1 MKKILIIQL
10 MILLAL
16 IITLSY
22 KEVKSKTTNKYKE
35 ISYYNSNNLNRYL
48 SYHKK
53 NKHLSHKEIVEIVNM
68 NLDIDYYDNP
78 QKALYKNTD
87 IVLVNKHY
95 FLEQDYTPDNLET
108 VKRIYSV
115 GNMRLVRSAKI
126 AFEQLSEKAK
136 EENLN
141 IIAMSTY
148 RSYDYQ
154 KNLYNKYVQIDG
166 IEKADTYSARPGYS
180 EHQTGLALDVCNKT
194 IPYTEFENTEEFQW
208 MKKHAHEY
216 GFILRFPKGK
226 ERETGYEYEAWHYR
240 YVGIKTATY
249 IKNNNITLEKFIA
262 KKKPLNRG

>member
-1 MKKILIIQL
+1 MKKNLIIQL
-10 MILLAL
+10 IILLVL
-16 IITLSY
+16 TITISY

-35 ISYYNSNNLNRYL
+35 ISYYNSKNLNRYL
-48 SYHKK
+48 TYHKN
-53 NKHLSHKEIVEIVNM
+53 NKHLSNKEIVEKVNM
-68 NLDIDYYDNP
+68 NMDQEFYINSK
-78 QKALYKNTD
+78 KAPYRNTN
-87 IVLVNKHY
+87 IILVNKHY
-95 FLEQDYTPDNLET
+95 FLEQDYIPNNLE
-108 VKRIYSV
+108 KLNNNNSI
-115 GNMRLVRSAKI
+115 GNMRLVRPAKI

-166 IEKADTYSARPGYS
+166 IKKADTYSARPGYS
-180 EHQTGLALDVCNKT
+180 EHQTGLAVDVCNKVLS
-194 IPYTEFENTEEFQW
+194 YTEFENTEEFQW
-208 MKKHAHEY
+208 MQKHAHEY

-226 ERETGYEYEAWHYR
+226 EKETGYQYEAWHYR

-249 IKNNNITLEKFIA
+249 IKKNNITLEKFIA